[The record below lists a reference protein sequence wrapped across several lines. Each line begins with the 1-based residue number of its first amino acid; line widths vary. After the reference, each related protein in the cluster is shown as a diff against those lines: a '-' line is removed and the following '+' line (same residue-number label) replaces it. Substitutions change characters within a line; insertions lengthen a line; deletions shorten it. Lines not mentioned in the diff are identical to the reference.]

1 MRTTPFPDIIRLTP
15 APGVYPGFT
24 TSPEAEEEIV
34 GGEIVTLSPL
44 PIPPSVTDTYTKVTH
59 VGREPGLELTDAAM
73 APTGEAIKT
82 AIKPLRCGLKYLVR
96 NEISSLNDSVFTLA
110 FF

>member
-1 MRTTPFPDIIRLTP
+1 MRTTPVPDIIRLTP

-24 TSPEAEEEIV
+24 TSPEAEAEIV

-44 PIPPSVTDTYTKVTH
+44 PIPPSVTDTKVTH
-59 VGREPGLELTDAAM
+59 VGREPGLELTDNAM

-96 NEISSLNDSVFTLA
+96 NEISSLNDSVFTFA